1 MKQAAFF
8 TLLIIFLIY
17 DPVFSQ
23 DTWNSYLNQVLNVPV
38 ESERM
43 KLLDDLM
50 IQTGM
55 QFPAYSRP
63 ITHKEWQR
71 YINIIYDE
79 YKNSMSPA
87 LKQKIED
94 YLPDFRFQDNW
105 HFELYGRTVPE
116 VVYSTEGNRN
126 YLTRYE
132 KRSPLFRLNYEASR
146 DTNFGFSIRVNVN
159 NYQPV
164 YTVTGNKTN
173 IPKDP
178 WEDLDF
184 RIFHKAYFSYQ
195 SPHAMI
201 TLQLGRD
208 NVSWGVGNKVT
219 LLLSDNVPYYDMLK
233 FALWFNEIKFSVIY
247 ASLTD
252 YEPQNQFKGSY
263 NDVSGLNKP
272 EKNMLVQ
279 RVEYT
284 LANKINFGIS
294 YMKIIYGRSPKLGDV
309 NPLIYQH
316 NLFKDYQNSLASA
329 DFSASVLPG
338 VLLYGEIASDEINF
352 SGDVKKD
359 GSDPTALS
367 YQFGTR
373 LYFADF
379 FYKAEYVHIAPFMY
393 NHFHYLGRAI
403 EIDGV
408 RYYGLPQR
416 FVTARAMG
424 HYYQPDSRNYSFSI
438 ERLVNK
444 YLRLGLSAE
453 RRNYGEINLSTP
465 FPAAGY
471 KAKTSPSGI
480 VEKAFITGFHAN
492 YFTLR
497 FLSDLNIY
505 YSKYDNFKNVAG
517 NNFNAWEFQFSFG
530 YRFDLI

>member
-1 MKQAAFF
+1 MKPALMCILFF
-8 TLLIIFLIY
+8 FLFLTQS
-17 DPVFSQ
+17 VFPQ
-23 DTWNSYLNQVLNVPV
+23 DTWNSYLNMVLNVPV

-50 IQTGM
+50 IQTGQ
-55 QFPAYSRP
+55 QFPVYSRP
-63 ITHKEWQR
+63 VTHKEWQR
-71 YINIIYDE
+71 YINHIYSDHRDDI
-79 YKNSMSPA
+79 SPA
-87 LKQKIED
+87 LREKIED
-94 YLPDFRFQDNW
+94 YLPDLRFQEDW

-116 VVYSTEGNRN
+116 IVYSTKGNTN

-146 DTNFGFSIRVNVN
+146 DTNFGFSIRMNVN

-173 IPKDP
+173 FPKDP

-184 RIFHKAYFSYQ
+184 RVFHKAYFSYQ
-195 SPHAMI
+195 TPQAMI

-208 NVSWGVGNKVT
+208 NLYWGSGNKAS
-219 LLLSDNVPYYDMLK
+219 LLLSDNVPYYDMFK

-252 YEPQNQFKGSY
+252 FEPQNQFKGSY
-263 NDVSGLNKP
+263 NDVSGLDKP

-284 LANKINFGIS
+284 LSSKINFGLS
-294 YMKIIYGRSPKLGDV
+294 YMKIIYGRSPKLGDI

-329 DFSASVLPG
+329 DVTASVIPG
-338 VLLYGEIASDEINF
+338 VVLYGEIASDEINF

-367 YQFGTR
+367 YQFGAR
-373 LYFADF
+373 VYAGGL

-416 FVTARAMG
+416 FITARAMG
-424 HYYQPDSRNYSFSI
+424 HYYQPDSRNYSLLI
-438 ERLVNK
+438 ERVVNK
-444 YLRLGLSAE
+444 FLRLGLSAE
-453 RRNYGEINLSTP
+453 SRNYGEINLSTP
-465 FPAAGY
+465 FPPAGY
-471 KAKTSPSGI
+471 KAKDSPSGV
-480 VEKAFITGFHAN
+480 VEKAAIAGFHAS
-492 YFTLR
+492 YFSLM

-505 YSKYDNFKNVAG
+505 YSKYNNFKNIAG
-517 NNFNAWEFQFSFG
+517 NDFSAWEFQFSIG
-530 YRFDLI
+530 YRFDLL